1 MKGTVKWFNR
11 KKGFGFI
18 VGDDGQDYFVH
29 HTAIP
34 KGTFL
39 RENDKVSFE
48 VAETERGKQAQKVS
62 LLEKGSERAN
72 KEEAPVEEEE
82 TELEEESETEEN

>member
-62 LLEKGSERAN
+62 LLEKGSERAS

-82 TELEEESETEEN
+82 SDLEEESETEED